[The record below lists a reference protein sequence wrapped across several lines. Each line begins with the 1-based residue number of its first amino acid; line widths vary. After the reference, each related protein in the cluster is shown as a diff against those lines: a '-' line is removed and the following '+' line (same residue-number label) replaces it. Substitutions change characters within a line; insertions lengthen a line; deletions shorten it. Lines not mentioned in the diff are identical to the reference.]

1 MYLPRLLFVSLSS
14 STSRILG
21 LRRAIYGRFL
31 PSRQAFVSAGQ
42 HAVSNLSQISVSVSS
57 LIHFSI
63 KETHIG
69 GIKVRRFLSGRRIRV
84 RSVSPVTFVRL
95 FGLLYPELSF
105 VPHDDV
111 ILIALS
117 VSNLE
122 PNHDPITDD
131 LLL

>member
-57 LIHFSI
+57 YLDDESLRWVFPHRWSPSAKCFACDVCSA
-63 KETHIG
+63 
-69 GIKVRRFLSGRRIRV
+69 FWFALSRV
-84 RSVSPVTFVRL
+84 VI
-95 FGLLYPELSF
+95 